1 MLRIAALFCLI
12 AAPAM
17 AQPDCVPLADIDT
30 IAASPGVTRLDYT
43 GDVLARAKAIYAAL
57 PPVSDAPEGE
67 SLTLLVAPS
76 GDVLF
81 AIIQGDRSCAAAT
94 FTPGKAADHLASVL
108 LGDPA

>member
-17 AQPDCVPLADIDT
+17 AQTVCMPAAQID
-30 IAASPGVTRLDYT
+30 AYASRPGVTRLDYT
-43 GDVLARAKAIYAAL
+43 GTVLARAKAYYASL

-67 SLTLLVAPS
+67 SLTLLVTPS

-81 AIIQGDRSCAAAT
+81 AIIQGDRSCAVAA